1 MFNGIKYHTWDENPG
16 YLTSIPVLCLL
27 YYFLPLK
34 AMFIMLFQLHFNIY
48 KIQQVYQDN
57 VQNLTKQEIK
67 SVLKNSTAL
76 DP

>member
-1 MFNGIKYHTWDENPG
+1 
-16 YLTSIPVLCLL
+16 
-27 YYFLPLK
+27 
-34 AMFIMLFQLHFNIY
+34 MFIMLFQLHFNIY